1 MKLEKEKAAVVDR
14 VLEEM
19 SARELEEES
28 RGALLRRPED
38 LLHCRRHSQS
48 NPNLI

>member
-28 RGALLRRPED
+28 LGALLRRPED